1 MNSETKLSLKQLAFV
16 SAYLTS
22 FNATQAAIKA
32 GYSEKTANEQGSR
45 LLANV
50 SIRAQISRQI
60 AEKAMGRDE
69 VLIRMADIARGDIA
83 QLMEVSTVGFTLDMA
98 KAQERGLTKLIKRIR
113 QKTTTY
119 LAKSESGEDREETV
133 LEIELY
139 SAYEALLQL
148 GKEQGLFTTKVKV
161 EDWRDKII
169 EGLRK
174 GELKP
179 ELVEAELG
187 RNLATELFI
196 AAGVPLGQDREV
208 VATDGG
214 STGASSSP
222 SDAD

>member
-1 MNSETKLSLKQLAFV
+1 MSNKLSLKQNAFV
-16 SAYLTS
+16 DAYLLS

-32 GYSEKTANEQGSR
+32 GYSEKTAQEQGSR
-45 LLANV
+45 LLSNV
-50 SIRAQISRQI
+50 IVREVVSSRI
-60 AEKAMGRDE
+60 AEKAMGKDE

-119 LAKSESGEDREETV
+119 LAKGESDEDREETV

-139 SAYEALLQL
+139 SAYDALLQL
-148 GKEQGLFTTKVKV
+148 GKEQGLFATKLKV
-161 EDWRDKII
+161 EDWRDKIV

-187 RNLATELFI
+187 SNLATELFI
-196 AAGVPLGQDREV
+196 AAGVPLGQSRETIASGEADGDN
-208 VATDGG
+208 ATGP
-214 STGASSSP
+214 A
-222 SDAD
+222 